1 MTKIASLDPNA
12 GLIII
17 YVNKFGIMKN
27 LLNCEN
33 SLPDSTFT
41 GNEGLSKLE
50 IYLSEKRI
58 SGKSGCLKPCFVL
71 IWLFSFPYYA
81 NSRSFLILLNLLTRK
96 RYTSYH
102 TSLVQIPHSKPRKT
116 NVSVITPPFTTSSP
130 SHFIPS
136 RKFFLYFFCSILVFW
151 PLKNHIG
158 GKNFFEELPHEIF
171 PLGGL
176 QNRF

>member
-1 MTKIASLDPNA
+1 
-12 GLIII
+12 
-17 YVNKFGIMKN
+17 MKN
-27 LLNCEN
+27 LLNYKN
-33 SLPDSTFT
+33 SLPDSTLS
-41 GNEGLSKLE
+41 GIEGFSRLK

-58 SGKSGCLKPCFVL
+58 GGKSGCLKLRFVP
-71 IWLFSFPYYA
+71 IWSILLPFYA
-81 NSRSFLILLNLLTRK
+81 KTMPFLILLNLLTRK